1 MSPRLSVWIS
11 FQIKPSQSG
20 RFSGKPSWFSWS
32 FVRRADIRYSC
43 FPTSS
48 LRLIHTSLS
57 VALKLLKAF
66 SFSWPPWQTDP
77 SPRRLCTASSSY
89 FVALSQTFFHIGKIP
104 RQVPTW
110 RWISDEG
117 NKTQTCVWLPRSHR
131 LNHLSASE
139 LTLFYLLSWGN
150 TAHTGLGFF
159 FQVDNASSQLDFPKG
174 LLAKCKS
181 CQTKA
186 QRETLVLVMF
196 SLCHTD
202 QGYYFLLKQMR
213 NKNYLSSIVHS
224 IRKCGTKVITLN

>member
-1 MSPRLSVWIS
+1 MTNWSQPSKTLHSIIFLFCRLKSNIL
-11 FQIKPSQSG
+11 PY
-20 RFSGKPSWFSWS
+20 REN
-32 FVRRADIRYSC
+32 
-43 FPTSS
+43 
-48 LRLIHTSLS
+48 
-57 VALKLLKAF
+57 
-66 SFSWPPWQTDP
+66 
-77 SPRRLCTASSSY
+77 SSSG
-89 FVALSQTFFHIGKIP
+89 TDMKMDIW
-104 RQVPTW
+104 W
-110 RWISDEG
+110 RKQ
-117 NKTQTCVWLPRSHR
+117 NPNVCWLPRSHR

-159 FQVDNASSQLDFPKG
+159 FQVDNASSQLHFPKG

-213 NKNYLSSIVHS
+213 NKNYLSSIV
-224 IRKCGTKVITLN
+224 LL